1 MTTAMPA
8 SGPARGRARL
18 SALSP
23 RQELTS
29 VVLLGAAG
37 AGLVFLATRQGW
49 AQVRT
54 DVPAPLP
61 DSVVRVT
68 GQSLVPFA
76 GALAFAAL
84 ATLAAVLAT
93 RRLARRVAG
102 VLLAALGAG
111 IAAAVAGGV
120 SARAALAAATASTS
134 PAAGA
139 GSGAGSVTEG
149 STAGGSAVPQVAGFH
164 PHAVLTAG
172 GWQALAITGTLAIM
186 AAGVL
191 VAWRA
196 TRLPVMSG
204 RYDAP
209 AADRQRPAQPAMAP
223 PAGARQPAPGGPP
236 QPAAGAGPGA
246 SGAARQGGAAG
257 PRPDPA
263 DSASMWESLSR
274 GEDPTSAG
282 QPG

>member
-1 MTTAMPA
+1 MTSGMPA
-8 SGPARGRARL
+8 TGPVPARPGRGPRRL
-18 SALSP
+18 RALSP
-23 RQELTS
+23 RQELTALL
-29 VVLLGAAG
+29 LLGAAG

-61 DSVVRVT
+61 DSVVTVT

-84 ATLAAVLAT
+84 ATLGAVLAT
-93 RRLARRVAG
+93 RRLARRVSG

-120 SARAALAAATASTS
+120 SAPAALAAAATSTS
-134 PAAGA
+134 PAAGSGA
-139 GSGAGSVTEG
+139 GTGAGSVT
-149 STAGGSAVPQVAGFH
+149 GGPAQGASAVPQVAGFH

-172 GWQALAITGTLAIM
+172 GWQALAIAGTLAIM

-196 TRLPVMSG
+196 ARLPVMSS

-209 AADRQRPAQPAMAP
+209 AASGPARPAGGQPPVPGAAARPAGRTTAP
-223 PAGARQPAPGGPP
+223 PRSGAPGR
-236 QPAAGAGPGA
+236 AH
-246 SGAARQGGAAG
+246 
-257 PRPDPA
+257 PA

-274 GEDPTSAG
+274 GEDPTAAG
-282 QPG
+282 QPAERR

>member
-18 SALSP
+18 SVLSP
-23 RQELTS
+23 RQELTA

-120 SARAALAAATASTS
+120 SAPAALAAATASTS
-134 PAAGA
+134 PATGA
-139 GSGAGSVTEG
+139 GTGAGSVTEG

-186 AAGVL
+186 AAGLL

-209 AADRQRPAQPAMAP
+209 AADRQRPARPATAP
-223 PAGARQPAPGGPP
+223 AAGAGQPAPGGPLR
-236 QPAAGAGPGA
+236 PAAAAGPGA
-246 SGAARQGGAAG
+246 PAAAQPGGAAA

>member
-1 MTTAMPA
+1 MTTATPA

-23 RQELTS
+23 RQELTA

-102 VLLAALGAG
+102 LLLAALGAG

-120 SARAALAAATASTS
+120 SAPAALAAATASTS

-139 GSGAGSVTEG
+139 GTGAGSVTEG

-186 AAGVL
+186 VAGVL

-209 AADRQRPAQPAMAP
+209 AADRQRPAQPARAA
-223 PAGARQPAPGGPP
+223 PAGAGQPAPGGPP
-236 QPAAGAGPGA
+236 QPAAGPGPAAPGPERR
-246 SGAARQGGAAG
+246 GAAAA

-263 DSASMWESLSR
+263 GSASMWESLSR

>member
-1 MTTAMPA
+1 MTTAMTA
-8 SGPARGRARL
+8 GGPARGRARL
-18 SALSP
+18 RALSP
-23 RQELTS
+23 RQELTA

-102 VLLAALGAG
+102 GLLAALGAG

-120 SARAALAAATASTS
+120 SAPAALAAATSSTS
-134 PAAGA
+134 PATGA

-172 GWQALAITGTLAIM
+172 GWQALAITGALAIM

-191 VAWRA
+191 IAWRA

-209 AADRQRPAQPAMAP
+209 AADRQRPGQPAMAR
-223 PAGARQPAPGGPP
+223 PARAGQPESGASCQAAAGGDRG
-236 QPAAGAGPGA
+236 QPAAAGR
-246 SGAARQGGAAG
+246 GAAAAAR
-257 PRPDPA
+257 PRPG

-274 GEDPTSAG
+274 GEDPTSAS
-282 QPG
+282 QPD